1 MISVII
7 YRDKVDS
14 AEQFAESILKHG
26 LAASTSID
34 VDNSYYIQRDGD
46 VFKTSHTVITLQ
58 TKSLLFSTL
67 EEFKNNNY
75 GSEVPIYSMPITHA
89 NKFFD
94 QFIRD
99 NTNKI

>member
-7 YRDKVDS
+7 YLDKVDS
-14 AEQFAESILKHG
+14 AEQFAESILKNG
-26 LAASTSID
+26 LAASASID
-34 VDNSYYIQRDGD
+34 VDNSYYVHKDGN

-58 TKSLLFSTL
+58 TKSLLFSQL
-67 EEFKNNNY
+67 EEFININY
-75 GSEVPIYSMPITHA
+75 GLDIPIYSVPITYA